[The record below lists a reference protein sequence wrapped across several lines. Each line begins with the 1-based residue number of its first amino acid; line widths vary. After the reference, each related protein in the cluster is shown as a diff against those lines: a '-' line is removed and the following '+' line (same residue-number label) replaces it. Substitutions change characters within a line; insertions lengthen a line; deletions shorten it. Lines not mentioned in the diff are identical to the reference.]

1 MKLLGSILFAAAV
14 KAEGMMEMPSHDS
27 MMPEAE
33 DLTALDDLATET
45 TAEPATT
52 HHHMEMMTHPEHE
65 DMMTH
70 GEMEDHHEDH
80 HEDHEEEHHE
90 EEHHEDEEHHEEH
103 EEEHHDI
110 PVAPCNSCGC
120 NAAEMA
126 QWKEAMMAWRYDHN
140 GKSDIKA
147 KFNAC
152 KKQSATFLYVLY
164 HRVSM
169 CTLYALHV
177 PCIPCI

>member
-14 KAEGMMEMPSHDS
+14 KAEGMMEMPSHD
-27 MMPEAE
+27 
-33 DLTALDDLATET
+33 ATET

-90 EEHHEDEEHHEEH
+90 EEHHEEH

-140 GKSDIKA
+140 GKSYIKTRL
-147 KFNAC
+147 NAC
-152 KKQSATFLYVLY
+152 KRKRFYV
-164 HRVSM
+164 SI
-169 CTLYALHV
+169 CTLS
-177 PCIPCI
+177 

>member
-1 MKLLGSILFAAAV
+1 MKLLGSILVAAAV

-33 DLTALDDLATET
+33 DLAALDDLATET

-126 QWKEAMMAWRYDHN
+126 QWKEAMMAWRYDHA
-140 GKSDIKA
+140 GKFHFISVILHQYQ
-147 KFNAC
+147 FSYR
-152 KKQSATFLYVLY
+152 QMLSI
-164 HRVSM
+164 HM
-169 CTLYALHV
+169 CIL
-177 PCIPCI
+177 